1 MKTQDLQTLAAAA
14 ALMPAGFRHHDSG
27 EPAQPAAVTAAAAI
41 AAKVDE
47 LGALRAVIA
56 DLTKQA
62 DHIRADIEAAG
73 LSEIDG
79 NLYRASFAQ
88 VAGRTLIDWETIA
101 AKFKPSAQLIRAHTK
116 TGKPST
122 RLNVTARKITH

>member
-1 MKTQDLQTLAAAA
+1 MKPQDFADFANSILSAPILNAA
-14 ALMPAGFRHHDSG
+14 PA
-27 EPAQPAAVTAAAAI
+27 PTAAQAL

-62 DHIRADIEAAG
+62 DRIRTELEDAG

-79 NLYRASFAQ
+79 RHFRASFAQ
-88 VAGRTLIDWETIA
+88 VAGRTLTDWQTIA
-101 AKFKPSAQLIRAHTK
+101 QRFNPSRQLIAAHTT

-122 RLNVTARKITH
+122 RLNVTARKISH

>member
-1 MKTQDLQTLAAAA
+1 MTNEDMTAFANAVLAFQATHA
-14 ALMPAGFRHHDSG
+14 PA
-27 EPAQPAAVTAAAAI
+27 PTAAQAI

-47 LGALRAVIA
+47 LGQLHAAMA
-56 DLTKQA
+56 DMKKRYEA
-62 DHIRADIEAAG
+62 IRTELEEAG
-73 LSEIDG
+73 LKEIDG
-79 NLYRASFAQ
+79 PQYRASFAT